1 MIIYIIFVA
10 LLIFLLV
17 MRSRKRGYRSK
28 KGGGG
33 KDKRKSRIKK
43 RTQRIKRIQS
53 KDKQGRNKRS
63 STLNNIYGYPLAP
76 CQTLS
81 NDSRGSWDPQ
91 GYCSERGG
99 GVHQICMKI
108 DDQTKN
114 FARDT
119 MQGSNWSEGRQ
130 GKNHCMCLGAWS
142 LYKSRQSNDTQTEN
156 ELVCDAIPE
165 IALSEEYTNHWDT
178 WNGHEQPDQIV
189 DGIDSL
195 VSQCYNHKRSPY
207 LKKKYC
213 DLTRRNPKFKSS
225 KTHQALC

>member
-1 MIIYIIFVA
+1 MGIFFA
-10 LLIFLLV
+10 LLILLLV
-17 MRSRKRGYRSK
+17 MKSRKRGYRSQNK
-28 KGGGG
+28 NGKQQGKHYGKGKG
-33 KDKRKSRIKK
+33 KGKSRTKK
-43 RTQRIKRIQS
+43 RVQSRGRIGS
-53 KDKQGRNKRS
+53 KS
-63 STLNNIYGYPLAP
+63 LNNIYGNPLAP

-108 DDQTKN
+108 DEQTKN

-142 LYKSRQSNDTQTEN
+142 LYKSRQSNDAHQTEN
-156 ELVCDAIPE
+156 ELVCEAIPE
-165 IALSEEYTNHWDT
+165 MALSEEYTNHWNT

-189 DGIDSL
+189 DGINSL
-195 VSQCYNHKRSPY
+195 VSQCYNRKRSPY

-225 KTHQALC
+225 KTYQKIC

>member
-1 MIIYIIFVA
+1 MK
-10 LLIFLLV
+10 
-17 MRSRKRGYRSK
+17 SRKRGYHSK
-28 KGGGG
+28 RGGIG
-33 KDKRKSRIKK
+33 KDKRKSRTKK
-43 RTQRIKRIQS
+43 RTQQIKRIKRKGKQS
-53 KDKQGRNKRS
+53 RKKRS
-63 STLNNIYGYPLAP
+63 STLNNIYGTPLAP

-81 NDSRGSWDPQ
+81 NDSRGSWDSQ

-108 DDQTKN
+108 DDQTAN

-119 MQGSNWSEGRQ
+119 MQGSNWSEGRR

-142 LYKSRQSNDTQTEN
+142 LYKSRQSKHNQTEN
-156 ELVCDAIPE
+156 ELVCDAIPDM
-165 IALSEEYTNHWDT
+165 ALSEEYTNHWNT

-195 VSQCYNHKRSPY
+195 VSQCYNRKRSPY

-213 DLTRRNPKFKSS
+213 DLTHSNPKFKSS
-225 KTHQALC
+225 KTHQALCLNG